1 MVVLLRLCP
10 VPVLS
15 LLSVLL
21 LSRVACRLARY
32 ERMMTANS
40 DEAEAGADF
49 AIFSCQLQV

>member
-32 ERMMTANS
+32 ERMLTANS

-49 AIFSCQLQV
+49 AIFSCQLHV